1 MEATTYIED
10 EHIWDAVEPY
20 VLDVIEEKLE
30 NTEDGDTSKLA
41 EYCEAIEVVVA
52 DDLKDIEKRLW
63 EAENAAL
70 IARRAVDVLLRE
82 RENRIHKRIGRL
94 LDRLVRRVHW
104 HMPRR

>member
-30 NTEDGDTSKLA
+30 NTEDGDTAKLA

-82 RENRIHKRIGRL
+82 RENVWYRRL
-94 LDRLVRRVHW
+94 RRLCDRLVRRVHW